1 MSLFPKKSPAAP
13 ALPACTL
20 TRDGLTVTLDEETSA
35 LIRSA
40 WETKQTLDDTK
51 QGLDALNARLLE
63 SYGPGCVLEIPGH
76 AKLTLTEREA
86 VAITDLAQMRAVLG
100 GRFEDLVESREEHK
114 LSDKLKQILADADHP
129 LCEPLRACVAVK
141 SSVSV
146 TYRPVKP

>member
-20 TRDGLTVTLDEETSA
+20 TRDGHSLALDAHTSA

-40 WETKQTLDDTK
+40 WETRQTMDDAKQV
-51 QGLDALNARLLE
+51 LDALNVRLLE

-76 AKLTLTEREA
+76 VKLTLTERET

-100 GRFEDLVESREEHK
+100 GRFEDLVESREEYK
-114 LSDKLKQILADADHP
+114 LSDKLKAMLADGDHP
-129 LCEPLRACVAVK
+129 LSESLRACVAVK
-141 SSVSV
+141 RSFSI